1 MHLDRTRIGGAALAL
16 VLMFSLACAG
26 DAGPSEDEQQ
36 QMELQKVE
44 MLEAQQEALNEKR
57 ARLEE
62 LRQMEPA
69 EEGAEPE
76 EAEEG
81 EGEEGEEGQE
91 ALTAEEIEAEI
102 AQLEQEISTE
112 SQTLYSE
119 VVEAFNANP
128 PLQGEPLTELQRRIV
143 RIKSDEDILVAQEYI
158 EKGGNFQ
165 KAIQI
170 YQDALKID
178 PEYERLQEALAAAE
192 EERYMDEERFAQVDR
207 GMTDEEVKDAL
218 GTPFHYNVQT
228 DDQGRTVWLYPKS
241 EQRDAAGVWFRG
253 EGEDLTVIAK
263 DFNAVPPRTGEE
275 EEEEEG

>member
-1 MHLDRTRIGGAALAL
+1 MHLDRTRLGGAALAL
-16 VLMFSLACAG
+16 VLIFSLACAG
-26 DAGPSEDEQQ
+26 DAGPSEEEQQ
-36 QMELQKVE
+36 QAVLQKAE

-62 LRQMEPA
+62 LRQMEPV
-69 EEGAEPE
+69 EEGAEPSD
-76 EAEEG
+76 AD
-81 EGEEGEEGQE
+81 EGEEGPE
-91 ALTAEEIEAEI
+91 ALTAEEVEAEI
-102 AQLEQEISTE
+102 ARLEQEISTE
-112 SQTLYSE
+112 AQTLYSE

-158 EKGGNFQ
+158 DKGGNYQ
-165 KAIQI
+165 KAVQI

-178 PEYERLQEALAAAE
+178 PDYERLQEALARAQV
-192 EERYMDEERFAQVDR
+192 ERYMNEERFAQVEK
-207 GMTDEEVKDAL
+207 GMTDEEVKDVL